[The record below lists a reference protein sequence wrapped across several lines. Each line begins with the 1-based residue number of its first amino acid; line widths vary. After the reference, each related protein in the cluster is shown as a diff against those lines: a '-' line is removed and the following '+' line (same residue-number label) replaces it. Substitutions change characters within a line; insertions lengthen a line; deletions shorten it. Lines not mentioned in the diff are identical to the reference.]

1 MESDKNRAKI
11 QNTTDL
17 MPHELRMDNRARLS
31 ISGVKEV
38 ESFDESVVVLK
49 TVKGLLIIRGAN
61 LRLQALSVDGGQVSV
76 HGSIDSLTYE
86 EEQRTAGFFKRLFR

>member
-1 MESDKNRAKI
+1 MEFDKSRTKF
-11 QNTTDL
+11 QNTEDRL
-17 MPHELRMDNRARLS
+17 PHELRMDNRARLS

-49 TVKGLLIIRGAN
+49 TVRGLLVIRGEG
-61 LRLQALSVDGGQVSV
+61 LQLQALSIDGGQVSV

-86 EEQRTAGFFKRLFR
+86 EEQKTAGFFKRLFR